1 MAHLLNIWPSVAARL
16 RRAGRVLLL
25 FDYDGTLTP
34 IVARPE
40 DALLPGDVRQRLTAL
55 AAHPRY
61 ITGIVSG
68 RSLDDLA
75 ALAGIPGLI
84 HAGNHGMEIRG
95 LPAPSGRATGP
106 GPEFTHPG
114 AIAARHTLDHARAA
128 LSGALTHIPG
138 IIVEHK
144 GLTLTVHYR
153 ATPET
158 LAAGVD
164 PIVTDTTAPYVDSGE
179 LRLTRGKMVIEV
191 RPAISWDKGKAIELI
206 RSRCH
211 SESNYC
217 HSERDHDHCHSERD
231 HRHSERSEES
241 PPLPVYF
248 GDDRTDEDGFRV
260 VQDMGGLAV
269 FVGEPRAG
277 TVALHQLDSPREVAE
292 VLRLLLEE
300 T

>member
-16 RRAGRVLLL
+16 RLAGRVLLL

-40 DALLPGDVRQRLTAL
+40 DALLPDDVRRRLEAL

-75 ALAGIPGLI
+75 VLAGIPGLI

-95 LPAPSGRATGP
+95 LGL
-106 GPEFTHPG
+106 EFTHPG
-114 AIAARHTLDHARAA
+114 AVAARGCLDHARETLSDA
-128 LSGALTHIPG
+128 LSHIPG
-138 IIVEHK
+138 VLVEHK

-153 ATPET
+153 ATPEPM
-158 LAAGVD
+158 AGEVDPVVAGV
-164 PIVTDTTAPYVDSGE
+164 TAPLVESGQ
-179 LRLTRGKMVIEV
+179 LRLTRGKMVVEA
-191 RPAISWDKGKAIELI
+191 RPAIAWDKGRAIEKI
-206 RSRCH
+206 RQECG
-211 SESNYC
+211 
-217 HSERDHDHCHSERD
+217 DQ
-231 HRHSERSEES
+231 
-241 PPLPVYF
+241 PFTTYF

-269 FVGEPRAG
+269 FVGEPREG
-277 TVALHQLDSPREVAE
+277 TVALHQLDSPQEVAE